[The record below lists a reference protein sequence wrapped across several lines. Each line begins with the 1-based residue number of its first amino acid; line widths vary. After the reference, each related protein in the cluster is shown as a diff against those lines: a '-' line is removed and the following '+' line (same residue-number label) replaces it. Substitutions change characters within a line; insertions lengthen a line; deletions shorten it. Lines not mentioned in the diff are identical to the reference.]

1 MTCLDHRTKVSLS
14 LNKKAKYRLIKNSFF
29 LMYSTHG
36 LASILCL
43 SQKKGGRPSFP
54 RKEIAGKEIY
64 LVNLTASKVTT

>member
-1 MTCLDHRTKVSLS
+1 
-14 LNKKAKYRLIKNSFF
+14 
-29 LMYSTHG
+29 MYSTHG

-64 LVNLTASKVTT
+64 LVNLTASKVVLRENYLVNLNI